1 MTIGKRIQRR
11 RMEIGMSQEEL
22 AKKMGYQDRSTIS
35 MVETGRRDVP
45 WENVVK
51 YATVLNCSPY
61 YLMKWQDPIGDED
74 LGILEEVYSDSIFRQ
89 KLMDY
94 AKRLKE
100 LLEAEKEL
108 TDAED
113 AQIT

>member
-1 MTIGKRIQRR
+1 MTIGKRIRRR

-22 AKKMGYQDRSTIS
+22 ASKMGYQDRSAIS
-35 MVETGRRDVP
+35 MVETGRRDVT

-51 YATVLNCSPY
+51 YAMVLNCSPY
-61 YLMKWQDPIGDED
+61 YLMKWQEPIDDED
-74 LGILEEVYSDSIFRQ
+74 LALLEEVYSDSVFRQ

-94 AKRLKE
+94 ATKLKE

-108 TDAED
+108 TNEED
-113 AQIT
+113 AQTT